1 MSSPEPPPYEWID
14 SDDAL
19 RALGDRLDGVKVVGI
34 DTESDSMHSFFE
46 KVCLVQVS
54 IPGDEHFLVDP
65 LAVTDMEPLRPALE
79 DPDVQVILHGA
90 DYDIVC
96 MKRDFGIS
104 IRGTFCTMTAGLI
117 LGLEKIGLGD
127 LVNESYGV
135 TLAKAFTRSDWS
147 VRPLSE
153 GQLEYLVQDVQYLI
167 GLKERMEGKLAKA
180 DLVEEASIEFQ
191 RLEEREPAPREFDP
205 WGFLRMKGSRDLPV
219 KSKAVLRELV
229 LYRDERARAQDR
241 PAFKVVGND
250 TLLRIARER
259 PRTMGRMRAIK
270 GVSSY
275 VARRHGDG
283 LLDAVRKGLTSE
295 EKIPEKV
302 PPKPTAQNG
311 DRRMNFASQKRHG
324 RLKDWRKE
332 TAEATG
338 KTPLAILPNHAMFLV
353 AKSPPETVD
362 ELAALPG
369 VGASRAKQYGE
380 AILRLV
386 GPRKKR

>member
-191 RLEEREPAPREFDP
+191 RLEERE
-205 WGFLRMKGSRDLPV
+205 
-219 KSKAVLRELV
+219 
-229 LYRDERARAQDR
+229 
-241 PAFKVVGND
+241 
-250 TLLRIARER
+250 
-259 PRTMGRMRAIK
+259 
-270 GVSSY
+270 
-275 VARRHGDG
+275 
-283 LLDAVRKGLTSE
+283 
-295 EKIPEKV
+295 
-302 PPKPTAQNG
+302 
-311 DRRMNFASQKRHG
+311 
-324 RLKDWRKE
+324 
-332 TAEATG
+332 
-338 KTPLAILPNHAMFLV
+338 
-353 AKSPPETVD
+353 
-362 ELAALPG
+362 
-369 VGASRAKQYGE
+369 
-380 AILRLV
+380 
-386 GPRKKR
+386 